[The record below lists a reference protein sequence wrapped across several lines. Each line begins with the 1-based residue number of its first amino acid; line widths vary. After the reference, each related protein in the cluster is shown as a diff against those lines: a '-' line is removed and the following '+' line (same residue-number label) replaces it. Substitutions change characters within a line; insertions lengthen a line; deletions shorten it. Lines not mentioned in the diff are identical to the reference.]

1 METDRMKQLLEKFYD
16 GLTTEQEEL
25 TLKEFF
31 QGDDMPDSLL
41 HEKELFLQL
50 TANRTTVPPN
60 LEEHLSRKI
69 DEWERASQPRTF
81 QLRWIG
87 GIAASVV
94 ILLTIGSLLPIW
106 NPTPKDTCASV
117 EEAYLVAQK
126 ALILFSNSVNKG
138 LDEVEDA
145 GEKTTKTMQHV
156 DKQLRLLDKQL
167 QRVNE

>member
-1 METDRMKQLLEKFYD
+1 MKQLLEKFYD
-16 GLTTEQEEL
+16 GMTTEQEEL
-25 TLKEFF
+25 TLKKFF
-31 QGDDMPDSLL
+31 QGDDVPDSLL
-41 HEKELFLQL
+41 REKELFLQL
-50 TANRTTVPPN
+50 TANRMTVPPN

-126 ALILFSNSVNKG
+126 ALTLFSTSVNKG
-138 LDEVEDA
+138 LDLFRDRFFDLV
-145 GEKTTKTMQHV
+145 MY
-156 DKQLRLLDKQL
+156 
-167 QRVNE
+167 